1 MGWLIMYIGKLIII
15 TVILFIVAS
24 CIPIG
29 NYKFNPALS
38 IIKMLNKSNN
48 NINQLGLRG

>member
-1 MGWLIMYIGKLIII
+1 MYIGKLILISLI
-15 TVILFIVAS
+15 MLVVAS
-24 CIPIG
+24 CIPVG

-38 IIKMLNKSNN
+38 IIKMLNKDNT